1 MNYLEVIL
9 KYYPGVGFAVGDT
22 YASLEWSENEYPKPS
37 EEELQEKWD
46 EMKEEYDLNL
56 LRMERDEL
64 LKKSDMYALQDFP
77 HKTSEIKEAWFNY
90 RQALRDFPSIWTPGI
105 NFPQKPT

>member
-105 NFPQKPT
+105 HFPQKPT

>member
-37 EEELQEKWD
+37 EEELQKKWD
-46 EMKEEYDLNL
+46 EMKEEYGLNL

-77 HKTSEIKEAWFNY
+77 HKTSETKEAWLN
-90 RQALRDFPSIWTPGI
+90 
-105 NFPQKPT
+105 

>member
-1 MNYLEVIL
+1 MSYFELFEFRN
-9 KYYPGVGFAVGDT
+9 T
-22 YASLEWSENEYPKPS
+22 PKPTY
-37 EEELQEKWD
+37 EDLQEKWN
-46 EMKEEYDLNL
+46 EKKEEYDLNL

-64 LKKSDMYALQDFP
+64 LIESDIYVLQDIP
-77 HKTSEIKEAWFNY
+77 HKTSETKEAWLNY